1 MSEINIKSLMNA
13 LSSYVHGDRK
23 TEDKK
28 FLLDWIHKWLVNESV
43 GLYESS
49 PPECCWLFT
58 ELGK

>member
-13 LSSYVHGDRK
+13 LSSYVSGDRK
-23 TEDKK
+23 EEDKK
-28 FLLDWIHKWLVNESV
+28 FLLYCIHKWLVNESV

-49 PPECCWLFT
+49 PQKCCWLFT

>member
-1 MSEINIKSLMNA
+1 MNA

-43 GLYESS
+43 GLYERVD
-49 PPECCWLFT
+49 E
-58 ELGK
+58 E

>member
-13 LSSYVHGDRK
+13 LSSYVSGDRK
-23 TEDKK
+23 EEDKK

-49 PPECCWLFT
+49 SNSQQME
-58 ELGK
+58 ESK